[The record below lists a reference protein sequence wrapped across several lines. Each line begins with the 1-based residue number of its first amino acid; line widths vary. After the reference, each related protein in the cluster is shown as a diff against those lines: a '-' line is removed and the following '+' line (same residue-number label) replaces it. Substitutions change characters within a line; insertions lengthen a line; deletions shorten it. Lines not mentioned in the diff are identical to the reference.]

1 MKKARPWIT
10 LTLAFY
16 LAFLFWTLPAHY
28 VLSSLEKLNV
38 LPAAGFSVSGVGGA
52 WTGGRILAVKTGGVE
67 FNNLVWR
74 FQPSGL
80 IFGRVQFAMT
90 CDFADGSVAGV
101 LRLGPGDIELEKIQ
115 GGIPA
120 ASLGQIYLPGFELS
134 GVLEIEDLALSARDG
149 YLSGGFGQI
158 AWRNAKVSSP
168 YQMSLGGVKLDLST
182 ENGGIVFKVNDL
194 GGSLQTNGLAFYHH
208 RENIPLM
215 GQLAPGKVAHLNS
228 PLFCRFLADRE
239 PMGWSNW
246 NLRGKWPNF
255 FDDKEHSDNGRKQQ

>member
-194 GGSLQTNGLAFYHH
+194 GGSLQTNGLGFLSPQGKYSFDGTIGARQGSSPELSTFLQILG
-208 RENIPLM
+208 RPGADGLVKLEFK
-215 GQLAPGKVAHLNS
+215 GQMAQ
-228 PLFCRFLADRE
+228 
-239 PMGWSNW
+239 
-246 NLRGKWPNF
+246 F
-255 FDDKEHSDNGRKQQ
+255 F